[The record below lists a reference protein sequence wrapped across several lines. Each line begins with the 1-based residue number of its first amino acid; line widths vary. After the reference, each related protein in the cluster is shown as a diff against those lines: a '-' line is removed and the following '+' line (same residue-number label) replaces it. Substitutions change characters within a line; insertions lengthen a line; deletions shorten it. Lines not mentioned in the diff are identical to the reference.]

1 MEEKN
6 LVTLPDKVAE
16 YLEFMKE
23 KNYTLIGAFKI
34 VIGSG
39 EIKDLMKKFF
49 EDYKNQE
56 KFAEAWIHG
65 YKLEE
70 KFYKVKFKNL
80 GDAYGYLNYE
90 REAKI
95 FKLSSKDNSVYF
107 QTIFTKK
114 FLEENGFGWV
124 FNSEGVNIIEVEND

>member
-80 GDAYGYLNYE
+80 GDVYGYLNYE
-90 REAKI
+90 REEKI
-95 FKLSSKDNSVYF
+95 FKLSSEDDSKYF
-107 QTIFTKK
+107 QTKFTKN
-114 FLEENGFGWV
+114 FLKENGFGWV
-124 FNSEGVNIIEVEND
+124 IDCEGVELIEV

>member
-6 LVTLPDKVAE
+6 LVTLPDKVAD

-49 EDYKNQE
+49 ENYKNQE

-70 KFYKVKFKNL
+70 AN
-80 GDAYGYLNYE
+80 
-90 REAKI
+90 
-95 FKLSSKDNSVYF
+95 
-107 QTIFTKK
+107 
-114 FLEENGFGWV
+114 FGWV
-124 FNSEGVNIIEVEND
+124 FDCEGVKVKEVK

>member
-6 LVTLPDKVAE
+6 LVVLPDKVAE

-80 GDAYGYLNYE
+80 GGAYGYLNYD
-90 REAKI
+90 REEKI
-95 FKLSSKDNSVYF
+95 FELSNVDDSKYL
-107 QTIFTKK
+107 QTKFTKN
-114 FLEENGFGWV
+114 FLKENGFGWV
-124 FNSEGVNIIEVEND
+124 IDCEGVKLIEV